1 MKTIRSLPLAL
12 GLAATLFTASAA
24 LAHDAH
30 AHHAQAAANE
40 TGELVRVND
49 QTDAAWLEHA
59 RADYPINACVVSD
72 EAFEDKPKEYIYRQ
86 AGQPDRLLRFC
97 CGDCADDFR
106 KDPAKYL
113 HALDEAAAKK
123 AKK

>member
-1 MKTIRSLPLAL
+1 MKTIRFLHLAL
-12 GLAATLFTASAA
+12 GLAVSFFAASAA
-24 LAHDAH
+24 IAHDAH
-30 AHHAQAAANE
+30 AHAQPAGNE

-49 QTDAAWLEHA
+49 KTDAAWLEHA
-59 RADYPINACVVSD
+59 RAEYPINACVVSD

-86 AGQPDRLLRFC
+86 PGQPDRLVRFC

-113 HALDEAAAKK
+113 RALDEAAARK
-123 AKK
+123 ANK